1 MGAPHRA
8 DLATFEFYP
17 VNALVIDPASPA
29 TIYAAVGLPW
39 NYDDFPIYKSVD
51 GGAHWAAE
59 RNGVGRPAGALAI
72 APSMSSTLYAGE
84 NEAVLKSI
92 DGGLSWELRSNNK
105 LRLSAL

>member
-51 GGAHWAAE
+51 GG
-59 RNGVGRPAGALAI
+59 GALGGGAQRRGPARWRVGHCAI
-72 APSMSSTLYAGE
+72 DELNALRRRKRSGLE
-84 NEAVLKSI
+84 KHRWRLVL
-92 DGGLSWELRSNNK
+92 GV
-105 LRLSAL
+105 A